1 MQCPLLLGMAC
12 VSHLPKVCHWPD
24 ATSSVGE
31 RAVAGNVLYSNT
43 LSTYQL
49 QLRVYLTFRED
60 CSSRVD
66 LHSSWMHSARTTAGP
81 TPFRFWRGFTFR
93 FNSLSL
99 LLYYGLVSFQSKF
112 IFVFVFFSE
121 FPFMLLDLFPFFPFI
136 LLWISYSLF
145 CFVFSTLVK
154 FSVVWNR
161 NTR

>member
-49 QLRVYLTFRED
+49 QLRVHLTFRED

-81 TPFRFWRGFTFR
+81 TPFRF
-93 FNSLSL
+93 
-99 LLYYGLVSFQSKF
+99 
-112 IFVFVFFSE
+112 
-121 FPFMLLDLFPFFPFI
+121 
-136 LLWISYSLF
+136 
-145 CFVFSTLVK
+145 
-154 FSVVWNR
+154 
-161 NTR
+161 